1 VKNSLNNSNKI
12 AILKGNNEEL
22 IEKILKSKNYE
33 IFWVKRKM
41 SKKLFYLLI
50 TNTKIKK
57 ILITEPIY
65 KQISKKNLE
74 AIKNINIDVKII
86 KNKRGRPK
94 KFNENIISKIK
105 KYSTAKRKFNISR
118 TLFYKIKKQKSR

>member
-1 VKNSLNNSNKI
+1 LNNSNKI